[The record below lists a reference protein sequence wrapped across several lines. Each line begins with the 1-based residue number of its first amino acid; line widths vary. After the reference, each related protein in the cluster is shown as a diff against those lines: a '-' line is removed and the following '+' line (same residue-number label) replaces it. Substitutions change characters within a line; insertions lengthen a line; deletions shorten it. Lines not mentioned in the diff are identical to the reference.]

1 MKKFDG
7 VANIDLVVQ
16 RILAVLKNL
25 EEHFDGYLLKSDIAP
40 YILRI
45 LEIIN
50 HHELEDITIFKNKML
65 LKQQMLI
72 DLVNNDNLPL
82 NVQPFQD
89 LNSLVFMKE
98 VNLIDFA
105 YTISEIDLRFFQNW
119 NSNIDKSLLL
129 YSSISDDSN
138 RDFLQEESIDI

>member
-1 MKKFDG
+1 M
-7 VANIDLVVQ
+7 ANIDLVVQ

>member
-1 MKKFDG
+1 M
-7 VANIDLVVQ
+7 ANIDLVVQ

-138 RDFLQEESIDI
+138 RDFFLQEESIDI